1 MTRFTGTMIFMCSSF
16 HTELNGRVNARHS
29 AVPMLDVYV
38 NVKCLI
44 KLLSSRLA
52 DFGNNFF
59 RRITKVVSGH
69 DRQA

>member
-1 MTRFTGTMIFMCSSF
+1 
-16 HTELNGRVNARHS
+16 VNARHS

-38 NVKCLI
+38 NVKNLM

-52 DFGNNFF
+52 DLGNNLF
-59 RRITKVVSGH
+59 RRIAKVVSGH